1 MKECEREKE
10 RQRLKLL
17 EKKNSFGFQLCVQ
30 FTTFIHRIFF
40 FTMNFNVS
48 KTGMHKLH
56 FVTINF
62 QVTLSTL
69 HYDPTNLIKNNVKK
83 QT

>member
-1 MKECEREKE
+1 M
-10 RQRLKLL
+10 
-17 EKKNSFGFQLCVQ
+17 EKKETKRKFIWFSALCPIYD
-30 FTTFIHRIFF
+30 FYSSLLF

-69 HYDPTNLIKNNVKK
+69 HYDPTKFNKKNK
-83 QT
+83 